1 MRAGVLKLHC
11 FCRTIN
17 HALYMKQAGLS
28 SGVAGSGP
36 HAVHLAAAVMSLLAV
51 ICSHKI
57 L

>member
-28 SGVAGSGP
+28 SGVAGSWP
-36 HAVHLAAAVMSLLAV
+36 HAVHVAAAVTSLLAML
-51 ICSHKI
+51 CSYMI

>member
-36 HAVHLAAAVMSLLAV
+36 HAVHVAAAVTSLLAV